1 MDEQNL
7 SDGTRQHQISNLR
20 RTVEQLRLN
29 LYALQERAAHYGSF
43 EVPLHLKNDID
54 ETKARLR
61 EVENQFRELRSSGDG
76 RLSQNTALKQ
86 FWEPFVMEGAQIIV
100 SQYAP
105 DETIETQNKVNT
117 LTMQAVFNMHHL
129 LIEQFADTH
138 NVSDVQLALGGVSKS
153 DTYLERLTTSD
164 HPHLIV
170 IGAPGAQPLSNYL
183 LAQFKGIEPYESM
196 VEQGLVF
203 RVTGDYLG
211 SPFIVSDEMI
221 TRYPQAIQEVVNE
234 RGIYDL
240 KPDGTVE
247 FFPRTFVQFDKPTG
261 EDKDCALIATGW
273 ASLPGESRI
282 RRVVVIG
289 GHSRHSTLFGTAF
302 VTTNE
307 EWAQQVN
314 LLQYSNTET
323 VIGIQSDSVGAST
336 APVILAGP
344 REIYKQI

>member
-1 MDEQNL
+1 MVETMDEQNL
-7 SDGTRQHQISNLR
+7 SDDTRQHQISNLR

-29 LYALQERAAHYGSF
+29 LYALQEREAHYGSF

-54 ETKARLR
+54 GTKARLR
-61 EVENQFRELRSSGDG
+61 EAEDQLRELRSSGDG
-76 RLSQNTALKQ
+76 RLSQDTALKR

-100 SQYAP
+100 TQDAP
-105 DETIETQNKVNT
+105 DDTVDTQNTVYT
-117 LTMQAVFNMHHL
+117 LTMQAVFNMYRL
-129 LIEQFADTH
+129 LIEQFKE
-138 NVSDVQLALGGVSKS
+138 SDIQLEIGGVSKR
-153 DTYLERLTTSD
+153 DTQLERLTISD
-164 HPHLIV
+164 YPHLIV
-170 IGAPGAQPLSNYL
+170 IDAPGAQPLSNYL
-183 LAQFKGIEPYESM
+183 LAQFKGIEPYNGM
-196 VEQGLVF
+196 VEQGLIF

-211 SPFIVSDEMI
+211 SPFIVSNKGI
-221 TRYPQAIQEVVNE
+221 TRYPQKMQEAMKD

-247 FFPRTFVQFDKPTG
+247 FFPRTFVQYDKPS
-261 EDKDCALIATGW
+261 EKDNDCALIVTGW

-314 LLQYSNTET
+314 ILQYSNTET
-323 VIGIQSDSVGAST
+323 VIGIQSDSIGASN
-336 APVILAGP
+336 APTILTGP
-344 REIYKQI
+344 RETYKQI